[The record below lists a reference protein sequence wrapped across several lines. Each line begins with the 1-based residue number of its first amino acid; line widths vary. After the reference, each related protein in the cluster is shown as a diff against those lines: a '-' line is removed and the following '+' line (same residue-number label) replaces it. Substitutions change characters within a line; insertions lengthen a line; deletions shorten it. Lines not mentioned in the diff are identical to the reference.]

1 MPNKYGVS
9 NITMV
14 KAPFDLTVTEAASTI
29 AAGELTVV
37 HLIKSCL
44 ERIDTLEDK
53 IRAWALVDSEGAL
66 ETAHQLD
73 HELHKGQRRG
83 PLHGIPV
90 GIKDIFYTA
99 GLRTEAGSR
108 SWSGFVPSYD
118 ATVVAHLKE
127 AGAIVLGKTHT
138 TEFAHQDAAPTRN
151 PWNTNHTP
159 GGSSSGSGAAVAAR
173 MCPAAFGSQTG
184 GSTLRP
190 AAYNG
195 IVGFKPQHGRI
206 STHGVVPLSWT
217 MDHVGIMTRTVEDSA
232 LIFQAVAGY
241 DSQDLYS
248 LNERVPDCLASLE
261 GQQKPRLGLVRQHFF
276 EHTNEEMQHHTEEIT
291 ERLCQA
297 GARVEEVVLP
307 SSFAELHEINR
318 IIMSVESAAYHQK
331 MFAKHKDQ
339 YRPKIRE
346 TIERGLAI
354 SATEYEKMLQVRLQ
368 QRAEVGSLLRQVDV
382 LLTPGA
388 PGTAPKDLT
397 TTGDPVIQRPWT
409 TIGLPSISLPT
420 GLGQN
425 GLPLAIQLV
434 GAPLAED
441 RLLAIARWCERTLDV
456 HLRPPLD

>member
-1 MPNKYGVS
+1 MTKKPH
-9 NITMV
+9 
-14 KAPFDLTVTEAASTI
+14 DLTVIEAASAI
-29 AAGELTVV
+29 AAGELTAV
-37 HLIKSCL
+37 HLIESCL
-44 ERIDTLEDK
+44 GRIDALEDK
-53 IRAWALVDSEGAL
+53 IQAWALIDREGAI
-66 ETAHQLD
+66 ETAHRLD
-73 HELHKGQRRG
+73 HELHKGQRCG

-118 ATVVAHLKE
+118 ATAVARLKE
-127 AGAIVLGKTHT
+127 AGAIVLGKTQT
-138 TEFAHQDAAPTRN
+138 TEFAHQDTAPTRN
-151 PWNTNHTP
+151 PWNTSHTP

-173 MCPAAFGSQTG
+173 MCLAAFGSQTG

-206 STHGVVPLSWT
+206 SAYGVVPVSWT

-232 LIFQAVAGY
+232 LIFQVVAGY
-241 DSQDLYS
+241 DPKDLHS
-248 LNERVPDCLASLE
+248 LEERVPDCLASLDS
-261 GQQKPRLGLVRQHFF
+261 QQKPRLGLVRQHFF
-276 EHTNEEMQHHTEEIT
+276 DHANEEMQRHTEEVA
-291 ERLCQA
+291 ERLRQA
-297 GARVEEVVLP
+297 GAEVEEVALP
-307 SSFAELHEINR
+307 SSFAELHEVNR
-318 IIMSVESAAYHQK
+318 IIMSVECAAYHRE
-331 MFAKHKDQ
+331 MFAKRKDQ
-339 YRPKIRE
+339 YRPKIRG
-346 TIERGLAI
+346 TIEKGLAI
-354 SATEYEKMLQVRLQ
+354 PATEYAKMLQVRLQ
-368 QRAEVGSLLRQVDV
+368 QRAEVGSLLREVDA

-388 PGTAPKDLT
+388 PGTAPDDLT

-409 TIGLPSISLPT
+409 TIGLPSIGLPT

-441 RLLAIARWCERTLDV
+441 HLLAVARWCERTLDV

>member
-1 MPNKYGVS
+1 MINK
-9 NITMV
+9 N
-14 KAPFDLTVTEAASTI
+14 PCELTIKEAAVALTE
-29 AAGELTVV
+29 GELTSVKLV
-37 HLIKSCL
+37 NSYL
-44 ERIDTLEDK
+44 ERIEAMEESIK
-53 IRAWALVDSEGAL
+53 AWALVDREGAL
-66 ETAHQLD
+66 KAALRLD
-73 HELHKGQRRG
+73 QELTQGQRRG
-83 PLHGIPV
+83 PLHGIPL
-90 GIKDIFYTA
+90 GLKDIFYTA
-99 GLRTEAGSR
+99 GLRTEAGSQ

-118 ATVVAHLKE
+118 ATVVARLKQS
-127 AGAIVLGKTHT
+127 GAIILGKTHT

-151 PWNTNHTP
+151 PWNTSHTP

-206 STHGVVPLSWT
+206 SAYGVVPLSWT
-217 MDHVGIMTRTVEDSA
+217 MDHVGILTRTVEDSA

-241 DSQDLYS
+241 DPQDLHS
-248 LNERVPDCLASLE
+248 LNEPVPDCLASLE
-261 GQQKPRLGLVRQHFF
+261 NQQEPRLGLVRQHFF
-276 EHTNEEMQHHTEEIT
+276 DQANEEMQRHTEEIA
-291 ERLCQA
+291 ELLRQS
-297 GARVEEVVLP
+297 GAAVEEVALP
-307 SSFAELHEINR
+307 SNFTELHEINR

-331 MFAKHKDQ
+331 MFTKHKEQ

-346 TIERGLAI
+346 TIGGGLTI
-354 SATEYEKMLQVRLQ
+354 PATEYARILQARLR
-368 QRAEVGSLLRQVDV
+368 QRAEVGSLLSQVDA

-434 GAPLAED
+434 GAPLVENN
-441 RLLAIARWCERTLDV
+441 LLAVARWCEQVLDV
-456 HLRPPLD
+456 SLRPPLD

>member
-1 MPNKYGVS
+1 MARTPCN
-9 NITMV
+9 
-14 KAPFDLTVTEAASTI
+14 LTVAEAAATI
-29 AAGELTVV
+29 ATGELTVV
-37 HLIKSCL
+37 RLIESCL
-44 ERIDTLEDK
+44 ERIDALEDK
-53 IRAWALVDSEGAL
+53 IQAWALIDREGAI
-66 ETAHQLD
+66 EAAHRLN
-73 HELHKGQRRG
+73 HELHEGQRRG

-90 GIKDIFYTA
+90 GMKDIFYTA
-99 GLRTEAGSR
+99 GLRTEAGSQ

-118 ATVVAHLKE
+118 ATVVARLKE

-138 TEFAHQDAAPTRN
+138 TEFAHQDTAPTRN

-206 STHGVVPLSWT
+206 SAYGVVPLSWT
-217 MDHVGIMTRTVEDSA
+217 MDHVGIITRTVEDSA

-241 DSQDLYS
+241 DAQDLYS
-248 LNERVPDCLASLE
+248 LNEPVPDCLTSLNS
-261 GQQKPRLGLVRQHFF
+261 QQNPRLGLVRQHFF
-276 EHTNEEMQHHTEEIT
+276 EHTDEEMQRHTEEIAG
-291 ERLCQA
+291 RLRQA
-297 GARVEEVVLP
+297 GAAVEEVTLP
-307 SSFAELHEINR
+307 SGFAELHEINR
-318 IIMSVESAAYHQK
+318 IIMSVESAAYHQE
-331 MFAKHKDQ
+331 MFAKRKDQ
-339 YRPKIRE
+339 YRPKIRK
-346 TIERGLAI
+346 TIEDGLAI
-354 SATEYEKMLQVRLQ
+354 PATEYARVLQLRLQ
-368 QRAEVGSLLRQVDV
+368 QRANVEPLLGQVDA

-388 PGTAPKDLT
+388 PGTAPRDLT

-425 GLPLAIQLV
+425 GLPLAIQLL

-441 RLLAIARWCERTLDV
+441 RLLAVARWCERTLDV
-456 HLRPPLD
+456 HLQSPLD

>member
-1 MPNKYGVS
+1 
-9 NITMV
+9 MV
-14 KAPFDLTVTEAASTI
+14 KAHHDLTVAEAASTI

-44 ERIDTLEDK
+44 ERIDALEDK
-53 IRAWALVDSEGAL
+53 IHAWALVDREGSMEA
-66 ETAHQLD
+66 AHRLD
-73 HELHKGQRRG
+73 YELHKGQRRG

-118 ATVVAHLKE
+118 ATVVARLKK
-127 AGAIVLGKTHT
+127 AGAIILGKTHT
-138 TEFAHQDAAPTRN
+138 TEFAHRDTAPTRN

-190 AAYNG
+190 AAFNG

-206 STHGVVPLSWT
+206 STYGMVPLSWI

-241 DSQDLYS
+241 DRQDLHS
-248 LNERVPDCLASLE
+248 LNKPVPDCLASLNS
-261 GQQKPRLGLVRQHFF
+261 QQKPRLGLVRQHFF
-276 EHTNEEMQHHTEEIT
+276 DQTNEEIQRHTEEIV
-291 ERLCQA
+291 ERLRQA
-297 GARVEEVVLP
+297 GAGVEEITLP
-307 SSFAELHEINR
+307 SSFVKLHEINR
-318 IIMSVESAAYHQK
+318 IIMSVESAAYHQE
-331 MFAKHKDQ
+331 MFAKRKEQ

-346 TIERGLAI
+346 TIERGLTI
-354 SATEYEKMLQVRLQ
+354 PATEYANMLQARLQ
-368 QRAEVGSLLRQVDV
+368 QRVEVESMLRQVDA

-397 TTGDPVIQRPWT
+397 ISGDAVIQRPWT
-409 TIGLPSISLPT
+409 TIGLPSASLPT

-425 GLPLAIQLV
+425 GLPLGIQLI

-441 RLLAIARWCERTLDV
+441 CLLAVARWCERTLDV

>member
-1 MPNKYGVS
+1 MIN
-9 NITMV
+9 
-14 KAPFDLTVTEAASTI
+14 APYDLTVTEAASTI

-37 HLIKSCL
+37 QLVKSCL
-44 ERIDTLEDK
+44 ERIDALDDK
-53 IRAWALVDSEGAL
+53 IQAWALVDREGAM
-66 ETAHQLD
+66 EAAYRLD

-118 ATVVAHLKE
+118 ATVVARLKE

-138 TEFAHQDAAPTRN
+138 TEFAFSDTAPTRN
-151 PWNTNHTP
+151 PWDTNHTP

-206 STHGVVPLSWT
+206 STYGVVPLSWT
-217 MDHVGIMTRTVEDSA
+217 MDHVGILTRTVEDSA

-241 DSQDLYS
+241 DPQDLHS
-248 LNERVPDCLASLE
+248 LDEKVPDCLVSLDS
-261 GQQKPRLGLVRQHFF
+261 QQKLHLGLVRQHFF
-276 EHTNEEMQHHTEEIT
+276 DHANEEMQRHTEEIA
-291 ERLCQA
+291 ERLRRA
-297 GARVEEVVLP
+297 GAEVEEIAVP
-307 SSFAELHEINR
+307 SSFAELDEINR
-318 IIMSVESAAYHQK
+318 IIMSVESAAYHQE
-331 MFAKHKDQ
+331 MFAKRKDQ
-339 YRPKIRE
+339 YRPGIRKR
-346 TIERGLAI
+346 IEEGLAI
-354 SATEYEKMLQVRLQ
+354 PATEYAKILQLRLQ
-368 QRAEVGSLLRQVDV
+368 QRADVGSLLRQVDA

-388 PGTAPKDLT
+388 PGTAPRDLT
-397 TTGDPVIQRPWT
+397 TTGDPVMQRPWT

-441 RLLAIARWCERTLDV
+441 RLLAVARWCERALDV
-456 HLRPPLD
+456 HLQLPLD